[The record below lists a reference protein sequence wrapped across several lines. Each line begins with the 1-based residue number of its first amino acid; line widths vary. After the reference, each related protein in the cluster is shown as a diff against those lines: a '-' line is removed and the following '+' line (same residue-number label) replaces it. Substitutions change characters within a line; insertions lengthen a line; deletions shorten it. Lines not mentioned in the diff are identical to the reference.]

1 MPVSTPEPSWP
12 PGCGEDAT
20 VAVGPVE
27 HLVIAFPGSGFTG
40 AVVPVLA
47 DAVASGAV
55 RAGDLAF
62 VRRAEGGALTPVELA
77 ELDPE
82 GTVPADGEEGGAE
95 SGAAVALSAGN
106 VEVLERRVP
115 QGETVALVVRED
127 LWTSQ
132 LARTFR
138 EAGGAFITH
147 ERFGA
152 TGSDADADEAAEGDD
167 IITRLER
174 LAELWGRDVL
184 TDAEFAEQKADL
196 LAD

>member
-1 MPVSTPEPSWP
+1 M
-12 PGCGEDAT
+12 
-20 VAVGPVE
+20 AVGPVE

-47 DAVASGAV
+47 DAVVSGAV
-55 RAGDLAF
+55 RAADLAF
-62 VRRAEGGALTPVELA
+62 VRRAEGGALTPVELT

-82 GTVPADGEEGGAE
+82 GAVPPAAAAE
-95 SGAAVALSAGN
+95 DGAAVALGAGE
-106 VEVLERRVP
+106 VEVLERSVP
-115 QGETVALVVRED
+115 QGDVVALVVRED

-138 EAGGAFITH
+138 EAGGAFVAH

-152 TGSDADADEAAEGDD
+152 AAAETDEDGDGEGEGDD

-184 TDAEFAEQKADL
+184 TDAEFAEQKANL

>member
-1 MPVSTPEPSWP
+1 M
-12 PGCGEDAT
+12 
-20 VAVGPVE
+20 AVGPVE

-82 GTVPADGEEGGAE
+82 GTVPAGGAE

-106 VEVLERRVP
+106 VEVLERSVP
-115 QGETVALVVRED
+115 PGETVALVVRED

-132 LARTFR
+132 LARAFR
-138 EAGGAFITH
+138 EAGGAFVTH

-152 TGSDADADEAAEGDD
+152 TRSDADADADEAEGDD

-184 TDAEFAEQKADL
+184 TDAEFAEQKANL

>member
-1 MPVSTPEPSWP
+1 M
-12 PGCGEDAT
+12 
-20 VAVGPVE
+20 AVGPVE

-47 DAVASGAV
+47 DAVTSGAV

-82 GTVPADGEEGGAE
+82 GTVPADGAQAGGAG
-95 SGAAVALSAGN
+95 SGAAAALSAGN
-106 VEVLERRVP
+106 VEVLERSVP

-127 LWTSQ
+127 LWTSR
-132 LARTFR
+132 LARAFR
-138 EAGGAFITH
+138 EAGGAFVTH

-152 TGSDADADEAAEGDD
+152 TRPDADADADADEAAEGDD

-184 TDAEFAEQKADL
+184 TDAEFAEQKANL

>member
-1 MPVSTPEPSWP
+1 M
-12 PGCGEDAT
+12 
-20 VAVGPVE
+20 AVGPVE

-106 VEVLERRVP
+106 VEVLERSVP

-147 ERFGA
+147 ERFGV
-152 TGSDADADEAAEGDD
+152 TGSDADEAGEGDD

-184 TDAEFAEQKADL
+184 TDAEFAEQKANL

>member
-1 MPVSTPEPSWP
+1 
-12 PGCGEDAT
+12 

-62 VRRAEGGALTPVELA
+62 VRRAEGGALTAVELA
-77 ELDPE
+77 ELDLE
-82 GTVPADGEEGGAE
+82 GTVPADGEEGEAE

-106 VEVLERRVP
+106 VEVLERNVP

-138 EAGGAFITH
+138 EAGGAFVAH
-147 ERFGA
+147 ERFGV
-152 TGSDADADEAAEGDD
+152 TGSDADADADEAGEGDD
-167 IITRLER
+167 IIARLER

-184 TDAEFAEQKADL
+184 TDAEFAEQKANL

>member
-62 VRRAEGGALTPVELA
+62 VRRAGGGALTPVELA

-82 GTVPADGEEGGAE
+82 GTVPADGEAGGAE
-95 SGAAVALSAGN
+95 GGAAVALSAGN
-106 VEVLERRVP
+106 VEVLERSVP

-152 TGSDADADEAAEGDD
+152 TGSDADADEVAEGDD

-184 TDAEFAEQKADL
+184 TDAEFAEQKANL

>member
-1 MPVSTPEPSWP
+1 MTVSTPEPSWP

-40 AVVPVLA
+40 SVVPVLA

-55 RAGDLAF
+55 RARDLAF
-62 VRRAEGGALTPVELA
+62 VRRAEGGGLAPVELA

-82 GTVPADGEEGGAE
+82 GAVPVDMAEG
-95 SGAAVALSAGN
+95 GAAVALGAGD
-106 VEVLERRVP
+106 VEVLERTVP
-115 QGETVALVVRED
+115 QGVTVALVVRED

-138 EAGGAFITH
+138 EAGGTFVGH

-152 TGSDADADEAAEGDD
+152 AEPAAAGEEGEAGEGDD

-174 LAELWGRDVL
+174 LAELWRRDVL
-184 TDAEFAEQKADL
+184 TDAEFAEQKANL

>member
-1 MPVSTPEPSWP
+1 M
-12 PGCGEDAT
+12 
-20 VAVGPVE
+20 AVGPVE

-47 DAVASGAV
+47 DAVTSGAV
-55 RAGDLAF
+55 RARDLAF
-62 VRRAEGGALTPVELA
+62 VRRAEGGGLAPAELA

-82 GTVPADGEEGGAE
+82 GAVPVDTAE
-95 SGAAVALSAGN
+95 SGAAVALGAGDI
-106 VEVLERRVP
+106 EMLERAVP
-115 QGETVALVVRED
+115 QGVTVALVVRED

-138 EAGGAFITH
+138 EAGGTFVGH

-152 TGSDADADEAAEGDD
+152 AAAGEEGEAGEGDD

-174 LAELWGRDVL
+174 LAELWRRDVL
-184 TDAEFAEQKADL
+184 TDAEFAEQKANL

>member
-1 MPVSTPEPSWP
+1 M
-12 PGCGEDAT
+12 
-20 VAVGPVE
+20 AVGPVE

-55 RAGDLAF
+55 RASDLAF
-62 VRRAEGGALTPVELA
+62 LRRAGDGPLTPVELRD
-77 ELDPE
+77 LDPE
-82 GTVPADGEEGGAE
+82 GTVPAGTEAG
-95 SGAAVALSAGN
+95 GAAVALDAGN
-106 VEVLERRVP
+106 VEVLEGSVP
-115 QGETVALVVRED
+115 QGEAVALVVRED

-132 LARTFR
+132 LALAFR
-138 EAGGAFITH
+138 EAGGVFVAH

-152 TGSDADADEAAEGDD
+152 AGAVADEAAEGDD

-174 LAELWGRDVL
+174 LAELWRREVL
-184 TDAEFAEQKADL
+184 TDEEFAEQKANL

>member
-1 MPVSTPEPSWP
+1 M
-12 PGCGEDAT
+12 
-20 VAVGPVE
+20 AVGPVE

-55 RAGDLAF
+55 RASDLAF
-62 VRRAEGGALTPVELA
+62 VRRAGGGALAPVELA

-82 GTVPADGEEGGAE
+82 GAVPRDTARG
-95 SGAAVALSAGN
+95 GAAVALGAED
-106 VEVLERRVP
+106 VEALERRVP

-127 LWTSQ
+127 LWSSE
-132 LARTFR
+132 LARAFR
-138 EAGGAFITH
+138 EAGGAFVAH

-152 TGSDADADEAAEGDD
+152 AGAAADDTAEGDD

-174 LAELWGRDVL
+174 LAELWRRDVL
-184 TDAEFAEQKADL
+184 TDAEFAQQKADL

>member
-1 MPVSTPEPSWP
+1 M
-12 PGCGEDAT
+12 
-20 VAVGPVE
+20 AVGPVE

-47 DAVASGAV
+47 EAVASGAV

-82 GTVPADGEEGGAE
+82 GTVPAGGAE
-95 SGAAVALSAGN
+95 GGAAVALSAGN
-106 VEVLERRVP
+106 VEMLERSVP

-138 EAGGAFITH
+138 EAGGAFATH

-152 TGSDADADEAAEGDD
+152 TGSDADEAGEGDD

>member
-1 MPVSTPEPSWP
+1 M
-12 PGCGEDAT
+12 
-20 VAVGPVE
+20 AVGPVE

-55 RAGDLAF
+55 RAADLAF
-62 VRRAEGGALTPVELA
+62 VRRVEGGALTPVELT

-82 GTVPADGEEGGAE
+82 GAVPPAAAEG
-95 SGAAVALSAGN
+95 GAAVALGAGE
-106 VEVLERRVP
+106 VEVLERSVP
-115 QGETVALVVRED
+115 QADVVVLVVRED

-138 EAGGAFITH
+138 EAGGAFVAH
-147 ERFGA
+147 VRFGA
-152 TGSDADADEAAEGDD
+152 AAAETDEAGDGEGDD

-184 TDAEFAEQKADL
+184 TDAEFAEQKANL

>member
-1 MPVSTPEPSWP
+1 MPVSTPEPAWP

-40 AVVPVLA
+40 TVVPVLA

-55 RAGDLAF
+55 RPADLAF
-62 VRRAEGGALTPVELA
+62 VRRAEGGAPIPVELR

-82 GTVPADGEEGGAE
+82 GTVPADPAE
-95 SGAAVALSAGN
+95 NGAAVELGAGDI
-106 VEVLERRVP
+106 EVLEGSVP
-115 QGETVALVVRED
+115 QGEVVALVVRED

-138 EAGGAFITH
+138 EAGGAFVAH

-152 TGSDADADEAAEGDD
+152 AAVPDADEAPEGDD

-174 LAELWGRDVL
+174 LAELWRRDVL
-184 TDAEFAEQKADL
+184 TDAEFAEQKAKL

>member
-1 MPVSTPEPSWP
+1 M
-12 PGCGEDAT
+12 
-20 VAVGPVE
+20 AVGPVE

-82 GTVPADGEEGGAE
+82 GAVPADGAE

-106 VEVLERRVP
+106 VEVLERSVP
-115 QGETVALVVRED
+115 EGETVALVVRED

-138 EAGGAFITH
+138 EAGGAFVTH
-147 ERFGA
+147 ERFGV
-152 TGSDADADEAAEGDD
+152 TGSDADEAGEGDD

-174 LAELWGRDVL
+174 LAELWRRDVL
-184 TDAEFAEQKADL
+184 TDAEFAEQKANL

>member
-1 MPVSTPEPSWP
+1 M
-12 PGCGEDAT
+12 
-20 VAVGPVE
+20 AVGPVE

-40 AVVPVLA
+40 TVLPVLA

-55 RAGDLAF
+55 RPADLAF
-62 VRRAEGGALTPVELA
+62 VRRAEGGAPTPVGLR

-82 GTVPADGEEGGAE
+82 GTVPAGPAEGGAAVE
-95 SGAAVALSAGN
+95 LGAADMEALEGSVPRG
-106 VEVLERRVP
+106 EV
-115 QGETVALVVRED
+115 VALVVRED

-138 EAGGAFITH
+138 EAGGAFVAH

-152 TGSDADADEAAEGDD
+152 AAAAPDAGDPPEGDD

-174 LAELWGRDVL
+174 LAELWRRDVL
-184 TDAEFAEQKADL
+184 TDAEFAEQKAKL

>member
-1 MPVSTPEPSWP
+1 MPVSTPEPARP

-40 AVVPVLA
+40 TVLPVLA

-55 RAGDLAF
+55 RPADLAF
-62 VRRAEGGALTPVELA
+62 VRRAEGGAPTPVELR

-82 GTVPADGEEGGAE
+82 GTVPADPAEGGAAVE
-95 SGAAVALSAGN
+95 LGAGDI
-106 VEVLERRVP
+106 EVLEGSVP
-115 QGETVALVVRED
+115 QGEVVALVVRED

-138 EAGGAFITH
+138 EAGGAFVAH

-152 TGSDADADEAAEGDD
+152 AAVPDADEAPEGDD

-174 LAELWGRDVL
+174 LAELWRRDVL
-184 TDAEFAEQKADL
+184 TDAEFAEQKAKL

>member
-1 MPVSTPEPSWP
+1 M
-12 PGCGEDAT
+12 
-20 VAVGPVE
+20 AVGPVE

-77 ELDPE
+77 ALDPE
-82 GTVPADGEEGGAE
+82 GTVPAGGAE

-106 VEVLERRVP
+106 VEVLERSVP

-132 LARTFR
+132 LARAFR
-138 EAGGAFITH
+138 EAGGAFVTH
-147 ERFGA
+147 ERFGV
-152 TGSDADADEAAEGDD
+152 TGSDADEAGEGDD

-184 TDAEFAEQKADL
+184 TDAEFAEQKANL